1 MINGVITF
9 LNDFVN
15 NLSKD
20 DIYKIPDEN
29 VLDMNQQMNAVRER
43 LAEVKAL
50 PPDTP
55 VHVVIWL
62 IWCSV
67 PKFDGPFELMTNNDY
82 INYMKCDVATVNNK
96 RNLVRVKILLSW
108 F

>member
-1 MINGVITF
+1 MFNMINGVITF

-55 VHVVIWL
+55 VHVVI
-62 IWCSV
+62 
-67 PKFDGPFELMTNNDY
+67 
-82 INYMKCDVATVNNK
+82 
-96 RNLVRVKILLSW
+96 
-108 F
+108 